1 MDRPGRITLCE
12 FVEHARKY
20 RGAFEHLH
28 LVIGSRLLEI
38 DYRDSEELGRA
49 LSFIAGVDLDEE
61 LSTYVLRSLCR
72 QFGIPEDD
80 FFLDPEPET

>member
-1 MDRPGRITLCE
+1 MDRPGRITLRE
-12 FVEHARKY
+12 FIEHARKY

-28 LVIGSRLLEI
+28 LAIGSRLIEV
-38 DYRDSEELGRA
+38 DYQDNEELGRA
-49 LSFIAGVDLDEE
+49 LSFIVGADLDEE

-80 FFLDPEPET
+80 FYLDPNPNS